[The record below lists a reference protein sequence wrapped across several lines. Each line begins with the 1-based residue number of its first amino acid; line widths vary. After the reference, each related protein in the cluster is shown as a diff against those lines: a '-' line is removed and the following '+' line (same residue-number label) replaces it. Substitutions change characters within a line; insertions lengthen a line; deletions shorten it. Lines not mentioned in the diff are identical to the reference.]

1 MNLNIPA
8 GKHIAAVDM
17 GTNSFHMI
25 IAQTEAHGAF
35 RIVDRMKHWVRL
47 GDGVDKRGRL
57 DEAAILR
64 MIESLGFFKSLAKS
78 YDADIHCIATSA
90 MRDAPN
96 RNEIARRIQK
106 ELGLIIEIVNGEEEA
121 RLVFQGVCS
130 EGYIREDSAHIIDI
144 GGGSTEVIV
153 GDNTGVL
160 ASESMDMGARRYS
173 RQFFNNENYSK
184 RQITECHNAAASK
197 IQSVANAFKQHDIHA
212 VYGTSGTIR
221 TLAELVATFCDNND
235 NTQLLLADLQ
245 STFPELIAAVKAES
259 LPSGVDQE
267 RQSTLVAGSII
278 LQEVMSALNIVS
290 LRVCP
295 SALREGIVFDRIT
308 TAGRLP
314 ARPIRAASQAMAK
327 RFSLDQT
334 QIQRVSQTAEAI
346 FATYHTS
353 LHLNNEAYRLLIAAC
368 QLHEIGLAMSHKKI
382 HLHGSYIIG
391 NSNLTGITQ
400 RQQQMLAAIVRF
412 HRKAKP
418 NSKHAL
424 LKNMRSQ
431 DMRTTIAVAAI
442 LRLASALNRT
452 KSGEAARP
460 HIIEKKKAWDWC
472 FEPEW
477 FESHEVCVW
486 NANQEKRP
494 LSKLLGENLKFKPLQ
509 SA

>member
-1 MNLNIPA
+1 MNLNIPV

-25 IAQTEAHGAF
+25 IAQTETHGAF

-57 DEAAILR
+57 DEAAIVR
-64 MIESLGFFKSLAKS
+64 MIESLGFFKSLAES
-78 YDADIHCIATSA
+78 YHADMHCIATSA

-96 RNEIARRIQK
+96 SNAIAKRIQN

-173 RQFFNNENYSK
+173 RQFFTNDNYNK
-184 RQITECHNAAASK
+184 RQINECRHAAASK
-197 IQSVANAFKQHDIHA
+197 IQSVATAFKKFDIHA

-221 TLAELVATFCDNND
+221 TLAEIVATFCNNND
-235 NTQLLLADLQ
+235 NTQLQFADLK
-245 STFPELIAAVKAES
+245 STFPELVAAVKADT
-259 LPSGVDQE
+259 LPSGMEKE

-278 LQEVMSALNIVS
+278 LQEVMSALNIIS

-295 SALREGIVFDRIT
+295 SALREGIVFDRLT

-314 ARPIRAASQAMAK
+314 ARPIRSASQAMAN
-327 RFSLDQT
+327 RFNLDQI
-334 QIQRVSQTAEAI
+334 QIQRVSQSAEAI
-346 FATYHTS
+346 YAAYHS
-353 LHLNNEAYRLLIAAC
+353 MLHLNNEAYRLLIAAC
-368 QLHEIGLAMSHKKI
+368 QLHEVGLAMSHKKI

-391 NSNLTGITQ
+391 NSNLTGVTQ
-400 RQQQMLAAIVRF
+400 RQQQILAAIVRF
-412 HRKAKP
+412 HRKSSPTA
-418 NSKHAL
+418 KHAL
-424 LKNMRSQ
+424 LKDMRSQ

-460 HIIEKKKAWDWC
+460 HIIEKKKAWDWY

-477 FESHEVCVW
+477 FDSHEVCIW
-486 NANQEKRP
+486 NANQEKRH
-494 LSKLLGENLKFKPLQ
+494 LSKLLGKNLQFKAMTQ
-509 SA
+509 